1 MKSVKYYLKEGK
13 TYYNDN
19 NKLKY
24 VCVSNPE
31 LTFDFAKLSPD
42 ETEGFVEVKN
52 ASWSKPQ
59 NSVEEKLYRVL
70 TDIATITFLNDETFD
85 AMFKRISEYLMEI
98 EDWER
103 MCVLRDVE
111 SYYRQSRGRRK
122 SEIDDF
128 IKTHDK

>member
-19 NKLKY
+19 KKLKY
-24 VCVSNPE
+24 VCVSDPE
-31 LTFDFAKLSPD
+31 ITFDFARLSPD
-42 ETEGFVEVKN
+42 ENEGFVEVKN
-52 ASWSKPQ
+52 SSCSKPQ

-70 TDIATITFLNDETFD
+70 TDITTITFLNDETFD
-85 AMFKRISEYLMEI
+85 AMFKRISGYLAEI

-111 SYYRQSRGRRK
+111 LHYRRARGKRK

-128 IKTHDK
+128 IKTHEK